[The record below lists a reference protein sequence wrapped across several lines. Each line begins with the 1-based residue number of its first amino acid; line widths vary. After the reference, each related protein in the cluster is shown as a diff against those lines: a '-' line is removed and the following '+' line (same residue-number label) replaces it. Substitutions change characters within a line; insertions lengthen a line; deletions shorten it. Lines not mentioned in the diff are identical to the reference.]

1 MGEGFRKYRVE
12 RIKPTALKIE
22 NGLDRLLK
30 VFGLRAYKTKKAAG
44 GVPVGAIAAAK
55 QENHD

>member
-30 VFGLRAYKTKKAAG
+30 VLGLRAYKTKKAAG
-44 GVPVGAIAAAK
+44 GGPIGTIAGAK